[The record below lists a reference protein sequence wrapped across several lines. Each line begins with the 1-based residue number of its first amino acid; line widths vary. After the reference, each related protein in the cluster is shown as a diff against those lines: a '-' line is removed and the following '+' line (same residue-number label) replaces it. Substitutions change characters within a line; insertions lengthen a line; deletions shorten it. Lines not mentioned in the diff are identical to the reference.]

1 MCWVFTEKSECSR
14 MTNHDRSCLCLPLP
28 NLRPSLSSAPMHVS
42 SCCNDFMKMQS
53 SRKFALPNISPNLL
67 PCPLLTSPHNSQS
80 RCLQGSLYFSWGK
93 MLLGQTFCWDGVFE
107 VFWTDI
113 FNILLQESIP
123 ILWRDWATEECFICS
138 LQHWED
144 NHDNKFTKL
153 QTGEFV
159 IWGRGILLPGIHLKI
174 SRHHLLQSFKL

>member
-53 SRKFALPNISPNLL
+53 SKKFALLNISPNLL

-123 ILWRDWATEECFICS
+123 ILWRDCGQQRNVLSVLCNIEKTIMITSS
-138 LQHWED
+138 L
-144 NHDNKFTKL
+144 NYRPVSL
-153 QTGEFV
+153 
-159 IWGRGILLPGIHLKI
+159 
-174 SRHHLLQSFKL
+174 